1 MRLPLR
7 AEKRPNSPSHGTIV
21 WMGVLLALTALAA
34 SCSSSTT
41 EMLYFTSDRDGNM
54 EVYSAD
60 ATEGTEANL
69 TNSRMDEVSPRVSPD
84 RESVAFISGSGDET
98 AVEIMR
104 SDGSERTPVTIRA
117 GSHSDPRWSPD
128 GKRIAYLVD
137 RGGSPEIFMT
147 SSDGTERVL
156 LTTISGDEVGG
167 WARNG
172 KSVVFTVLSGDLQ
185 GIYTRNPDG
194 VNEVRLTDT
203 PDYNPVWSPDSRRI
217 AFLSMRDGNAEI
229 YVMES
234 DGSSQAVKLTDTEAP
249 EYDISWSPDGKKLLF
264 VSERDGN
271 PEIYVLDP
279 NGVEQTRLTYNN
291 DRDDQPVWSPDG
303 DRIAF
308 VSYLDGDAEVF
319 TMNNEGED
327 QVRITNNAAQDTNP
341 TW

>member
-1 MRLPLR
+1 MRPAR
-7 AEKRPNSPSHGTIV
+7 HTEKLQDSPSHRTTLWI
-21 WMGVLLALTALAA
+21 GVLLALTTLAA

-41 EMLYFTSDRDGNM
+41 EMLYFTSDRDGNL

-60 ATEGTEANL
+60 PKEGTEANL
-69 TNSRMDEVSPRVSPD
+69 TNSRMDEAYPRVSPD
-84 RESVAFISGSGDET
+84 RETVAFVSGSGQDT
-98 AVEIMR
+98 AVEVMR
-104 SDGSERTPVTIRA
+104 SDGSERTPVTLRA
-117 GSHSDPRWSPD
+117 GVHSDPRWSPD

-137 RGGSPEIFMT
+137 RAGSPEIFMA
-147 SSDGTERVL
+147 SADGTERVL
-156 LTTISGDEVGG
+156 LTTISGDEVGD

-172 KSVVFTVLSGDLQ
+172 KSVVFTVLQGELQ

-203 PDYNPVWSPDSRRI
+203 PDYSPVWSPDSRRI
-217 AFLSMRDGNAEI
+217 AFLSTRDGNAEI

-234 DGSSQAVKLTDTEAP
+234 DGSSQAVRLTDTEAL
-249 EYDISWSPDGKKLLF
+249 EYDISWSPDGKKVLF

-271 PEIYVLDP
+271 PEIYILDP

-319 TMNNEGED
+319 TMNDKGED